1 VQCPA
6 RLRHV
11 SASVI
16 YCHRQTFSLSA
27 LLPVVPA
34 VRTLGSCAAWFI
46 ATSHLDLGAKQAGR
60 TRSCL
65 LEEKDKR
72 KIYALKAVPILR
84 QTYAN
89 FLAY

>member
-1 VQCPA
+1 MPGPPA
-6 RLRHV
+6 PCFYLCHLLS
-11 SASVI
+11 SAD
-16 YCHRQTFSLSA
+16 FLLSA
-27 LLPVVPA
+27 LLPVAPA